1 MAYDF
6 KGFDARRAEV
16 VEWLVREFATVR
28 TGRATP
34 ALLDLVQVESYG
46 VRVPIVQVGSVG
58 NEDARTLRISLW
70 DKKQIK
76 DVERAIVEANLGV
89 SVVSDDAGIRVM
101 FPVLTSERRVQLLKL
116 AKAKYEDA
124 RVTVRKVRDE
134 IMKELDQKVKESE
147 ISEDE
152 KFRLREEVQK
162 RIDATNTTFEQMLA
176 RKEAEIAE

>member
-6 KGFDARRAEV
+6 KSFDTRRTEA
-16 VEWLVREFATVR
+16 VEWLAREFSAVR

-34 ALLDLVQVESYG
+34 SLLDLVQVESYG
-46 VRVPIVQVGSVG
+46 VRVPIIQVGSVS

-76 DVERAIVEANLGV
+76 DVERALVEADLGV
-89 SVVSDDAGIRVM
+89 SVVSDDSGLRVM
-101 FPVLTSERRVQLLKL
+101 FPTLTSERRVQLQKL

-124 RVTVRKVRDE
+124 RVTLRKVRDE

-162 RIDATNTTFEQMLA
+162 RIDATNATFETMLA
-176 RKEAEIAE
+176 RKEEEIAQ